1 MLIERILHTFHFS
14 VSQFMTVKHKL
25 QSKTQT
31 SNSTTRSRF
40 LFSSFNNYTSFEHI
54 TFSASLYGT
63 FDMFIICRLAAIDRN
78 GGGLVEE
85 RLDGVRTTRW
95 AVVSE
100 LDARM
105 RVSPF
110 SAAIMEAA
118 DGSRQARLPPIALGH
133 GLRYRIDA
141 FRVGERLIIE
151 NLAGFSYAKNS
162 NLSTCSEGRASESVF
177 THKH

>member
-1 MLIERILHTFHFS
+1 MAR
-14 VSQFMTVKHKL
+14 
-25 QSKTQT
+25 
-31 SNSTTRSRF
+31 R
-40 LFSSFNNYTSFEHI
+40 
-54 TFSASLYGT
+54 
-63 FDMFIICRLAAIDRN
+63 
-78 GGGLVEE
+78 
-85 RLDGVRTTRW
+85 

-110 SAAIMEAA
+110 STAIMEAA

-151 NLAGFSYAKNS
+151 NLAGFGYAKNG
-162 NLSTCSEGRASESVF
+162 NLSTCSEGRVFKNVF
-177 THKH
+177 TRKH